1 MLKLEKRSNELNLMD
16 LPLPANADAE
26 RFVLGSIL
34 LDDARMLDVA
44 GVLTEQ
50 DFSLQKHQRIFAT
63 MQQMQTA
70 GIRIDSVTVVEE
82 LHRRGLL
89 ESVDGAFYL
98 VSLNDGLPR
107 LPNIDSYIKIVRD
120 KSILRQTMYACQAL
134 MAECVSGDGT
144 TSDLL
149 SRGERLLSD
158 LQGKSAIDTEFL
170 TPGEI
175 IMEAGGLEA
184 YFKSRRVPGLSTGW
198 GKVDHAISG
207 LQRGHLTI
215 LAARTGHG
223 KSAFAANIAVTV
235 ARAGFG
241 VALFSLEMDRIEI
254 TDRVIALAGATTHR
268 ALRGN
273 DVDLVRN
280 SANAAAGLPLFTS
293 DMAGRSVPSIHA
305 AVRRLR
311 AKQGVSLVVVDYL
324 QLLSPAGKFENRT
337 QEVSAMTRGLKLAAQ
352 DLRIPFLVLS
362 QLKRA
367 ENGGA
372 NRRPELSDLRESGSI
387 EQDANEVFFLH
398 WERGEFMPGVPVPV
412 TFIIAK
418 QRSGPLE
425 DIPMNFHRERGLFT
439 ENS

>member
-1 MLKLEKRSNELNLMD
+1 MHKPDKRNSELNLMD

-44 GVLTEQ
+44 GALTEQ

-70 GIRIDSVTVVEE
+70 GLNIDQVTVAEA
-82 LHRRGLL
+82 LHRKGLL

-107 LPNIDSYIKIVRD
+107 LPNIDSYIRIVRE
-120 KSILRQTMYACQAL
+120 KSILRQTMRACHAL
-134 MAECVSGDGT
+134 MSECASGDGGA
-144 TSDLL
+144 SDLL

-158 LQGKSAIDTEFL
+158 LQGQNSIDSEFM

-175 IMEAGGLEA
+175 IMEAGGMES
-184 YFKSRRVPGLSTGW
+184 YFKNRRVPGLMTGW
-198 GKVDHAISG
+198 SKFDQATTG

-223 KSAFAANIAVTV
+223 KSAFAANIAVSV
-235 ARAGFG
+235 ARQGVG
-241 VALFSLEMDRIEI
+241 VALFSLEMDRMEI
-254 TDRVIALAGATTHR
+254 NDRVIALAGATTHR
-268 ALRGN
+268 SLRGT
-273 DVDLVRN
+273 DVDLILK
-280 SANAAAGLPLFTS
+280 SANAAAGLPLYTS

-311 AKQGVSLVVVDYL
+311 ARENVGLVIVDYL
-324 QLLSPAGKFENRT
+324 QLLLPSGKFDNRT
-337 QEVSAMTRGLKLAAQ
+337 QEVSAMTRGLKLAAG
-352 DLRIPFLVLS
+352 DLKVPFLVLS
-362 QLKRA
+362 QMKRA
-367 ENGGA
+367 ENGGG
-372 NRRPELSDLRESGSI
+372 NRRPELSDLKETSSI

-412 TFIIAK
+412 TLIIAK

-425 DIPMNFHRERGLFT
+425 DIPMCFHRERGLFT
-439 ENS
+439 EAN

>member
-1 MLKLEKRSNELNLMD
+1 MHKPEKRTSEFSLMD
-16 LPLPANADAE
+16 LPMPSNLDAE

-34 LDDARMLDVA
+34 LDDARMFDVA
-44 GVLTEQ
+44 GALTEQ
-50 DFSLQKHQRIFAT
+50 DFSIQKHQRIFAT

-70 GIRIDSVTVVEE
+70 GLSIDQVTVAEA
-82 LHRRGLL
+82 LHRKGLL
-89 ESVDGAFYL
+89 ESIDGAFYL

-107 LPNIDSYIKIVRD
+107 LPNIDSYIRIVRE
-120 KSILRQTMYACQAL
+120 KSILRQTMHACHAL
-134 MAECVSGDGT
+134 MAECAVGDGT

-149 SRGERLLSD
+149 SRGERVLSE

-175 IMEAGGLEA
+175 IMEAGGMEA
-184 YFKSRRVPGLSTGW
+184 YFRSRRIPGLQTDWPKFNQST
-198 GKVDHAISG
+198 SG

-223 KSAFAANIAVTV
+223 KSAFAANIAVSV
-235 ARAGFG
+235 ARSGFG
-241 VALFSLEMDRIEI
+241 VALFSLEMDRVEI
-254 TDRVIALAGATTHR
+254 TDRVIALAGGTTHK

-273 DVDLVRN
+273 DVDLVRT
-280 SANAAAGLPLFTS
+280 SANKAAGLPLFTS
-293 DMAGRSVPSIHA
+293 DAAGRSVPSIHA

-311 AKQGVSLVVVDYL
+311 AKQGVALVIVDYL

-367 ENGGA
+367 ESGGG

-387 EQDANEVFFLH
+387 EQDANEVFFLD
-398 WERGEFMPGVPVPV
+398 WDRGEFAAGVAVPV
-412 TFIIAK
+412 TMIIAK

-425 DIPMNFHRERGLFT
+425 DIPMYFHRERGLFT
-439 ENS
+439 EAS